1 MSLTKTVSQTFSSML
16 IIDGLTLL
24 YNWHHWYRCCEI
36 WDLSTL
42 ADKLKIVFIETS
54 KLKIGDNFV
63 FEKLIR
69 TENYLLLTGHR
80 ICHCSS
86 NEKNNGLTIN
96 DWWEKSWIHFFRRF
110 CPVINLPR
118 TNFDCVAFED
128 CPVWGKICKIVTN
141 HPFFLSI
148 CDDRQTVFSLVQIGP
163 SSVNAS
169 WLWRVGQGTQ
179 ANQKWNILSK
189 IINND
194 E

>member
-1 MSLTKTVSQTFSSML
+1 MQAWRMSLTKTVCQTFSSML

-24 YNWHHWYRCCEI
+24 YNWRHWYRCCEI

-42 ADKLKIVFIETS
+42 ADKLTIVFIETS

-80 ICHCSS
+80 IWHCSS
-86 NEKNNGLTIN
+86 NEKNNGLRTN

-110 CPVINLPR
+110 CPVINLPK

-128 CPVWGKICKIVTN
+128 CSRYCIYHVKFTSYCELIECSRPIRFFIV
-141 HPFFLSI
+141 
-148 CDDRQTVFSLVQIGP
+148 SLMY
-163 SSVNAS
+163 
-169 WLWRVGQGTQ
+169 
-179 ANQKWNILSK
+179 
-189 IINND
+189 NNVLYK
-194 E
+194 